1 MSQKKRIFNCR
12 ILFFVFVMFVL
23 GILYNNF
30 INRDFVI
37 YTIIVGLAIAVT
49 IFCCIYYKHFILM
62 FVLIATL
69 GAGYGYTELRIK
81 KYEDTPVYADPVN
94 IIGTI
99 HNADAEMNGYQVV
112 YLSDLSFDGKK
123 VSGMLKLKVNDSTS
137 VFKCNTLGNVILLN
151 TFVAK
156 QGLEYNDKEILNSY
170 NMYKNIK
177 YYATINVSYVTVL
190 EYNPSIAQR
199 IKNKIEE
206 NLQPGLNNENSG
218 LAFSSIFGDKTN
230 LSSDV
235 KDSFRDSGVSHLL
248 AVSGLHVGLIV
259 SALLFLFKKLKM
271 NDIVQLI
278 VLMAILI
285 FYAYLC
291 NFSISIVRA
300 TIMTFCLLL
309 APIVYSEY
317 DIISAISFAGII
329 TLLLN
334 PLEVYDAGW
343 LMSFGC
349 VFGIAM
355 FAQPLTSF
363 FYKLKFGK
371 LASSVAVSLST
382 QITILLIMVMYYN
395 NIQILSLVAN
405 IFLIPLFTIAFTA
418 IFFISFVSLIL
429 PFVSYTLY
437 VVNPLMSLIILLTYL
452 ISSVPFAVIST
463 SSVNYCSLLIYFC
476 MLAFLSKY
484 CMLDKDV
491 KFTTLVFFVSIL
503 VVNIVVEGVL

>member
-1 MSQKKRIFNCR
+1 
-12 ILFFVFVMFVL
+12 MFVL

-30 INRDFVI
+30 VNRDFLI
-37 YTIIVGLAIAVT
+37 YTVIVGLAIAVT
-49 IFCCIYYKHFILM
+49 VFCCIYYRHFVLM

-69 GAGYGYTELRIK
+69 GLGYGYTELRIN
-81 KYEDTPVYADPVN
+81 KYTNTPIYASEVH

-99 HNADAEMNGYQVV
+99 RNADTEMNGYQVI
-112 YLSDLSFDGKK
+112 YLSDMSFDGEK
-123 VSGMLKLKVNDSTS
+123 VGGVLKLKVKDTTS
-137 VFKCNTLGNVILLN
+137 VFEHNTLGNVIALRTTITKLS
-151 TFVAK
+151 
-156 QGLEYNDKEILNSY
+156 LEYDDKEILNSY

-177 YYATINVSYVTVL
+177 YYATVNSNSITVL
-190 EYNPSIAQR
+190 EYSPSIAQK

-206 NLQPGLNNENSG
+206 NLQLGLNNENMG
-218 LAFSSIFGDKTN
+218 LAFSSIFGEKTN

-235 KDSFRDSGVSHLL
+235 KESFRDSGVSHLL

-259 SALLFLFKKLKM
+259 SALLFIFKKLKM
-271 NDIVQLI
+271 PDIAQLI
-278 VLMAILI
+278 VLMIILV

-382 QITILLIMVMYYN
+382 QITILFVMIMYYN
-395 NIQILSLVAN
+395 NIQILSIVAN
-405 IFLIPLFTIAFTA
+405 LFLIPMFTIAFTA
-418 IFFISFVSLIL
+418 IFFVSFISLAL

-437 VVNPLMSLIILLTYL
+437 VINPLMSLIILLTHL
-452 ISSVPFAVIST
+452 ISSMPFAVIST
-463 SSVNYCSLLIYFC
+463 NPVNYCSLLIYFC
-476 MLAFLSKY
+476 MLVFMSKY
-484 CMLDKDV
+484 CMMERETKLAISTI
-491 KFTTLVFFVSIL
+491 FASIL
-503 VVNIVVEGVL
+503 IINIVLEGVVS